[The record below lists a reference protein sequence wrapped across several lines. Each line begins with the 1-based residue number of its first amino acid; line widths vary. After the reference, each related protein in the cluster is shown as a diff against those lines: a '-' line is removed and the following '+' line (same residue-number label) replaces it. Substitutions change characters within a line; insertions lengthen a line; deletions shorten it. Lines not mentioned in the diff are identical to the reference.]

1 LFVFNLPKI
10 FDFWKV
16 FCYFGKKQIIVSMK
30 KTIIQ
35 FLLSFK
41 FCLYLL
47 LAMHFFGLLF
57 MQFEATKGFFLALT
71 PLNLILSGFF
81 LFYHHQQKNNYFW
94 LAAAFFFMSGFSIEV
109 LGVHT
114 GAIFGNYWYGKSLG
128 LKIWEVPILIGL
140 NWAVLVVATTT
151 STEKLFALQPTLFS
165 TQISKFLKASVGAA
179 QMTLLDILI
188 EPIAMHLD
196 FWQWQNNT
204 VPLQNYVAW
213 FLVAFVLH
221 LVYQQ
226 TNIGKNNPLAVY
238 LLAAQAL
245 FFGGFSIL
253 LAS

>member
-1 LFVFNLPKI
+1 
-10 FDFWKV
+10 
-16 FCYFGKKQIIVSMK
+16 
-30 KTIIQ
+30 
-35 FLLSFK
+35 
-41 FCLYLL
+41 
-47 LAMHFFGLLF
+47 

-71 PLNLILSGFF
+71 PLNLLLSGFF
-81 LFYHHQQKNNYFW
+81 LFYHHQQKNKYFW
-94 LAAAFFFMSGFSIEV
+94 FAVAFFFVSGFAIEV

-140 NWAVLVVATTT
+140 NWAVLVVATAT
-151 STEKLFALQPTLFS
+151 STEKLFALQPTIFA
-165 TQISKFLKASVGAA
+165 TQTGKFLKASVGAA

-196 FWQWQNNT
+196 FWQWQNNI
-204 VPLQNYVAW
+204 VPIQNYVAW

-238 LLAAQAL
+238 LLAAQTL

-253 LAS
+253 LAI

>member
-1 LFVFNLPKI
+1 
-10 FDFWKV
+10 
-16 FCYFGKKQIIVSMK
+16 MK
-30 KTIIQ
+30 KTIIT

-47 LAMHFFGLLF
+47 LSMHFFGLLF
-57 MQFEATKGFFLALT
+57 MQFGATKDFFLALT

-94 LAAAFFFMSGFSIEV
+94 LAIFFFFVSGFGIEV
-109 LGVHT
+109 LGVQT
-114 GAIFGNYWYGKSLG
+114 GLIFGNYWYGKSLG
-128 LKIWEVPILIGL
+128 LKLWEVPILIGL
-140 NWAVLVVATTT
+140 NWAVLVVATAT
-151 STEKLFALQPTLFS
+151 STEKLFALQPTILP
-165 TQISKFLKASVGAA
+165 TQIRKFLKAGTGAA
-179 QMTLLDILI
+179 QMTLLDMLI

-196 FWQWQNNT
+196 FWQWQNNII
-204 VPLQNYVAW
+204 PLQNYIAW

-226 TNIGKNNPLAVY
+226 TNIDKNNSLAVY

-253 LAS
+253 LAF